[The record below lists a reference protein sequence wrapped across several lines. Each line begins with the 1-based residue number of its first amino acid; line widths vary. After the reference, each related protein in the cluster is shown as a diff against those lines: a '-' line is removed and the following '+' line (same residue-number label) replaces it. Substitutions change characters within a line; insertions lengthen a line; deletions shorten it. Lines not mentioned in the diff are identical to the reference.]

1 MIYAMRIFILI
12 LLFIPGVVFS
22 QDQQRTL
29 LVYNVGLGAI
39 TSGIG
44 AVINKP
50 KHADWKKYFIKGFW
64 QGSIGGFVNYT
75 SKKTLYLV
83 NKQKETLYAWPA
95 KLLHAAS
102 LSIMEN
108 ASLNEP
114 FLQNWNID
122 YGPVRVDFSI
132 NGKRKMR
139 VRFLPE
145 TIVGIVVAAQTA
157 KFNLGRT
164 LSTGNLVFVSKNTF
178 VSTHGYKNIG
188 FSYSRAIAL
197 GAFANA
203 SHDVIAHEIVHQFQ
217 FGDFQVLNSW
227 LKPFEKKIK
236 SKTLQT
242 IFTKYVYFN
251 LPFFWGIY
259 ELAGRYKDPH
269 YYRNFFEFEAQRFAT
284 NRYVLR

>member
-1 MIYAMRIFILI
+1 MKKIILI
-12 LLFIPGVVFS
+12 LLFVPKVLFS

-29 LVYNVGLGAI
+29 LIYNVGLGAI

-50 KHADWKKYFIKGFW
+50 KHADWKKYFIKGCW

-75 SKKTLYLV
+75 SKKALYLV
-83 NKQKETLYAWPA
+83 NKQKEPLYAWPA
-95 KLLHAAS
+95 KLLHAAG
-102 LSIMEN
+102 LSIIEN

-132 NGKRKMR
+132 NGKRKTR

-145 TIVGIVVAAQTA
+145 SIAGIIYASKTA
-157 KFNLGRT
+157 RFNLGRT
-164 LSTGNLVFVSKNTF
+164 LSTGTMVFVSKETF
-178 VSTHGYKNIG
+178 VSNHGEYTTG

-197 GAFANA
+197 GAYGNQ
-203 SHDVIAHEIVHQFQ
+203 SYDVIAHEIVHQFQ
-217 FGDFQVLNSW
+217 FGDFQVFNSW

-236 SKTLQT
+236 SKTVQT
-242 IFTKYVYFN
+242 IFSKYIYFN
-251 LPFFWGIY
+251 IPYFWAIY
-259 ELAGRYKDPH
+259 ELAGRYEAPH
-269 YYRNFFEFEAQRFAT
+269 YYRNFFEFEAQRFGS
-284 NRYVLR
+284 NSYVPR

>member
-1 MIYAMRIFILI
+1 MKRFIVL
-12 LLFIPGVVFS
+12 LLFLPKPCFS
-22 QDQQRTL
+22 QDQQRAL
-29 LVYNVGLGAI
+29 FVYNVGLGAV

-50 KHADWKKYFIKGFW
+50 KHTDWKKYFIKGFW
-64 QGSIGGFVNYT
+64 QGSIGGFVNYS
-75 SKKTLYLV
+75 SKKALYLV
-83 NKQKETLYAWPA
+83 NKQQEPLYAWPA
-95 KLLHAAS
+95 KLLHAAG

-132 NGKRKMR
+132 NGKKRTR

-145 TIVGIVVAAQTA
+145 SIAGVIFASQTA
-157 KFNLGRT
+157 RFNLGRT
-164 LSTGNLVFVSKNTF
+164 LSSGSLVFVSKNTF
-178 VSTHGYKNIG
+178 VSSHGYKSLG

-197 GAFANA
+197 GAYANQ
-203 SHDVIAHEIVHQFQ
+203 SYDVFAHEIVHQFQ
-217 FGDFQVLNSW
+217 FGDFQVLNTW

-242 IFTKYVYFN
+242 IYTKYVYFN
-251 LPFFWGIY
+251 IPFFWAIY
-259 ELAGRYKDPH
+259 EASGRFEDPH
-269 YYRNFFEFEAQRFAT
+269 YYRNFFELEAQRFGSNTHVA
-284 NRYVLR
+284 R